1 MAKYRVETSGG
12 TYEIETADA
21 PAQAQPDVF
30 EKAVNYHTGNNL
42 IDAPLG
48 LLQGAAKGA
57 ASTGVGIGAIARKV
71 AGLPPLPADTF
82 KADTEANGIGQGTG
96 KFLEQAAEFAIPGGA
111 VGKAAKGLGLAA
123 RAGAQA
129 GTAGLIGA
137 AQSGGDPTATA
148 VSAGLGAAGELAPA
162 AIAKGKQLLGNRAP
176 TLQNYAES
184 FGNATP
190 KQKEKISA
198 ALDLLKADGIKPAGD
213 IHEMQSAIKG
223 RVQDLSDAYKAVDPA
238 VKAREVP
245 AQDVINK
252 LRAQQAAYSQKGVVL
267 DDAAHNAI
275 ESQIQK
281 VEAMGKAGGGKVD
294 VNDLIKLKQTA
305 NNKTS
310 FSSADWEHEVWGKV
324 GNVYR
329 STANQVA
336 PEMKP
341 LNQAWQKYAD
351 LEKEIDKNVVQ
362 GKGTTRSGMDALV
375 NKSTASHAGMT
386 AGAALGYA
394 VGGPVGAALGGYAG
408 HVLAPKAAKAAGQ
421 ILQNAVDNGAFA
433 GLSKSSQ
440 RLAVAAAKVGDM
452 KTLNRLLG
460 GAGQEIA
467 REGATQTQ

>member
-1 MAKYRVETSGG
+1 
-12 TYEIETADA
+12 
-21 PAQAQPDVF
+21 
-30 EKAVNYHTGNNL
+30 
-42 IDAPLG
+42 
-48 LLQGAAKGA
+48 
-57 ASTGVGIGAIARKV
+57 
-71 AGLPPLPADTF
+71 
-82 KADTEANGIGQGTG
+82 
-96 KFLEQAAEFAIPGGA
+96 
-111 VGKAAKGLGLAA
+111 
-123 RAGAQA
+123 
-129 GTAGLIGA
+129 
-137 AQSGGDPTATA
+137 
-148 VSAGLGAAGELAPA
+148 
-162 AIAKGKQLLGNRAP
+162 
-176 TLQNYAES
+176 
-184 FGNATP
+184 
-190 KQKEKISA
+190 
-198 ALDLLKADGIKPAGD
+198 LKADGIKPAGD

-362 GKGTTRSGMDALV
+362 GKGTTKSGLDALGEHV
-375 NKSTASHAGMT
+375 SARH
-386 AGAALGYA
+386 
-394 VGGPVGAALGGYAG
+394 VGAGIGAMLGGAPGAVIGSMAG
-408 HVLAPKAAKAAGQ
+408 PKVAKAAGQ
-421 ILQNAVDNGAFA
+421 ILQNAIDNGAFA

-440 RLAVAAAKVGDM
+440 RLAVVAAKVGDM
-452 KTLNRLLG
+452 KTLQRLLG

>member
-1 MAKYRVETSGG
+1 VL
-12 TYEIETADA
+12 
-21 PAQAQPDVF
+21 V
-30 EKAVNYHTGNNL
+30 
-42 IDAPLG
+42 
-48 LLQGAAKGA
+48 
-57 ASTGVGIGAIARKV
+57 RK
-71 AGLPPLPADTF
+71 
-82 KADTEANGIGQGTG
+82 
-96 KFLEQAAEFAIPGGA
+96 LEQQE
-111 VGKAAKGLGLAA
+111 
-123 RAGAQA
+123 
-129 GTAGLIGA
+129 LIGA

-148 VSAGLGAAGELAPA
+148 VSAGLGGAGELAGPA
-162 AIAKGKQLLGNRAP
+162 LGKAKQLLGNRAP

-184 FGNATP
+184 FGNATS

-198 ALDLLKADGIKPAGD
+198 AIDLLKADGIKPTGD
-213 IHEMQSAIKG
+213 IHEMQSAIQG
-223 RVQDLSDAYKAVDPA
+223 PRAGSLERLQRCGPPA

-351 LEKEIDKNVVQ
+351 LEKEIDKNVLQ
-362 GKGTTRSGMDALV
+362 GKGTTKSGLDALL
-375 NKSTASHAGMT
+375 NRAASHGV
-386 AGAALGYA
+386 GASVGASIGGA
-394 VGGPVGAALGGYAG
+394 VGGPVGAGVGAAVGGIAG
-408 HVLAPKAAKAAGQ
+408 PKIAKTAQ
-421 ILQNAVDNGAFA
+421 QMLQNAIDSGAFS
-433 GLSKSSQ
+433 GLSKSGQ

>member
-1 MAKYRVETSGG
+1 
-12 TYEIETADA
+12 
-21 PAQAQPDVF
+21 
-30 EKAVNYHTGNNL
+30 L
-42 IDAPLG
+42 
-48 LLQGAAKGA
+48 A
-57 ASTGVGIGAIARKV
+57 AS
-71 AGLPPLPADTF
+71 
-82 KADTEANGIGQGTG
+82 
-96 KFLEQAAEFAIPGGA
+96 
-111 VGKAAKGLGLAA
+111 
-123 RAGAQA
+123 AGAQA
-129 GTAGLIGA
+129 GTAGAYRCRAERWRSHSNRGI
-137 AQSGGDPTATA
+137 
-148 VSAGLGAAGELAPA
+148 AGLGRGGRAGTSGPRQS
-162 AIAKGKQLLGNRAP
+162 KQLLGNKAP

-198 ALDLLKADGIKPAGD
+198 AIDLLKADGIKPAGD

-223 RVQDLSDAYKAVDPA
+223 RVQDLSGAYNAVDPA

-351 LEKEIDKNVVQ
+351 LEKEIDKNVLQ
-362 GKGTTRSGMDALV
+362 GKGTTKSGLDAAQ
-375 NKSTASHAGMT
+375 SSCFCMEWGRHRCQHRRC
-386 AGAALGYA
+386 AA
-394 VGGPVGAALGGYAG
+394 GPVGAGLVGGIAG
-408 HVLAPKAAKAAGQ
+408 PKIAKTAG
-421 ILQNAVDNGAFA
+421 
-433 GLSKSSQ
+433 KCC
-440 RLAVAAAKVGDM
+440 
-452 KTLNRLLG
+452 KTLS
-460 GAGQEIA
+460 IA
-467 REGATQTQ
+467 ELSRD

>member
-1 MAKYRVETSGG
+1 MAKYRVQTDQG
-12 TYEIETADA
+12 TYEIETAEG

-30 EKAVNYHTGNNL
+30 EKAVNYHAGNNL

-148 VSAGLGAAGELAPA
+148 VSAGLGGAGELAGPA
-162 AIAKGKQLLGNRAP
+162 LGKAKQLLGNRAP

-184 FGNATP
+184 FGNATS
-190 KQKEKISA
+190 KQKEKISSA
-198 ALDLLKADGIKPAGD
+198 IDLLKADGIKPTGD
-213 IHEMQSAIKG
+213 IHEMQSAIKD
-223 RVQDLSDAYKAVDPA
+223 RVQDLSNAYNAVPPA

-281 VEAMGKAGGGKVD
+281 VEAMGRAGGGKVD

-351 LEKEIDKNVVQ
+351 LEKEIDKNVLQ
-362 GKGTTRSGMDALV
+362 GKGTTKSGLDALL
-375 NKSTASHAGMT
+375 NRAASHGV
-386 AGAALGYA
+386 GASVGASIGGA
-394 VGGPVGAALGGYAG
+394 VGGPVGAGVGAAVGGIAG
-408 HVLAPKAAKAAGQ
+408 PKIAKTAQ
-421 ILQNAVDNGAFA
+421 QMLQNAVDSGAFS
-433 GLSKSSQ
+433 GLSKSGQ